1 MYIKEIQLTNFNNY
15 ETTQVKFHDQVNA
28 LTGKNG
34 MGKTNLLD
42 AVYYACIGKSYF
54 SSGE

>member
-15 ETTQVKFHDQVNA
+15 EAAEARFHKQVNA

-34 MGKTNLLD
+34 MGKTNMLD
-42 AVYYACIGKSYF
+42 AVYYSCIGKPYV
-54 SSGE
+54 